1 MLADAYGFNDVNW
14 MGTAA
19 AALSVGLLV
28 MTLLPAA
35 RDDGTPNETGSDAG
49 STTDPTN
56 D

>member
-35 RDDGTPNETGSDAG
+35 RDDGTLHETGCDAE
-49 STTDPTN
+49 STADPTN